1 MINRGI
7 LKYTFVRFYR
17 DYPILGIYL
26 CSMILFLVI
35 AGFDPVFLSL
45 ESSGEYIYGRTF
57 FFNVILSLA
66 LSAGILG
73 REIRDGFMV
82 MIVSKPVKRENIYLT
97 KFFATLLYGSALLI
111 IYLLILAFIII
122 FIHKVN
128 LSFWIVLKAFI
139 LLFFDQIAIISFST
153 FLSSFLPGD
162 LNVLVIILITI
173 AIASLHQAFDSSPF
187 QKIYR
192 NIYLFLNPIKSMEIR
207 EGFLSRNFIP
217 IKFFLQF
224 IAYLFVLFASGI
236 FIFKRLEIKR

>member
-82 MIVSKPVKRENIYLT
+82 MIVSKPIKRESIYLS

-139 LLFFDQIAIISFST
+139 LLFFDQIAIIASST

-162 LNVLVIILITI
+162 LNILVLILMVI
-173 AIASLHQAFDSSPF
+173 AISSLNSVFGSSPF
-187 QKIYR
+187 KKIYE
-192 NIYLFLNPIKSMEIR
+192 NIYLFINPIKSWEIR

-236 FIFKRLEIKR
+236 SIFKRIEIKR